1 MGEVTGLVRAKV
13 GYPDDPGVLG
23 PAAITSILQRMERVF
38 SGVQSSGAPH
48 VGNYFGAFRQ
58 WVADQYTADSV
69 FCVVDLHALTVEQD
83 PAQVRSRT
91 LETASWLFASGL
103 DPEVCTVF
111 AQSHVHEHTGLSWLL
126 ECTATFGE
134 LRRMTQFKE
143 KSRGNESVSVGL
155 FTYPVLM
162 AADILLYDTNKVPV
176 GDDQRQHIELA
187 RDLAIRFNGRYGET
201 FVVPEASVPKVAA
214 RVMDLQHPGR
224 KMSKSVASPLG
235 TIDLVDEPD
244 TIRQKIRKAVTD
256 TDGEVRYDPE
266 DKPGLSN
273 LIELFAA
280 ASQRP
285 VEDVTASYD
294 RYGPLK
300 AELAETLVEV
310 LAPVRERY
318 AAITADPREV
328 PRLLEKGALKAS
340 ETASQTLSRARQAI
354 GLLAP

>member
-1 MGEVTGLVRAKV
+1 M
-13 GYPDDPGVLG
+13 D
-23 PAAITSILQRMERVF
+23 RVF

-58 WVADQYTADSV
+58 WVTDQHTADSV
-69 FCVVDLHALTVEQD
+69 FCVVDLHALTIEQD

-103 DPEVCTVF
+103 DPEVCIVF

-134 LRRMTQFKE
+134 LQHMTQFKE
-143 KSRGNESVSVGL
+143 KSKGNKSVSAGL

-162 AADILLYDTNKVPV
+162 AADILLYDTDKVPV
-176 GDDQRQHIELA
+176 GDDQRQHLELA
-187 RDLAIRFNGRYGET
+187 RDLAVRFNGRYGET
-201 FVVPEASVPKVAA
+201 FVVPEAVVPRLAA
-214 RVMDLQHPGR
+214 RVMDLQHPER
-224 KMSKSVASPLG
+224 KMSKSVTSPLG

-244 TIRQKIRKAVTD
+244 AIVQKIRKAVTD
-256 TDGEVRYDPE
+256 TDGEFRYAPE
-266 DKPGLSN
+266 HKPGLSN

-280 ASQRP
+280 ASQRSI
-285 VEDVTASYD
+285 EDVTASYD

-300 AELAETLVEV
+300 ADLAETLVEV
-310 LAPVRERY
+310 LTPVRQRY
-318 AAITADPREV
+318 ADITADPGEV
-328 PRLLEKGALKAS
+328 PRLLETGAAKAS
-340 ETASQTLSRARQAI
+340 AIASKTLARARQAI